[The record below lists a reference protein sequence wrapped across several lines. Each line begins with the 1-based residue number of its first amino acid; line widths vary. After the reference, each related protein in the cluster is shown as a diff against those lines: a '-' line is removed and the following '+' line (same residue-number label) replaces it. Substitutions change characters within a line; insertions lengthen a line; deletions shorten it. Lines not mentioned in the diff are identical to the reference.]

1 MKPVLTKEQS
11 AEVER
16 IMELALDWLMSWD
29 VTDGSSPAPEKER
42 VAAMHRLK
50 EGVIGIVCK
59 APSNAKVSGSPALS
73 ASPCGLPG

>member
-1 MKPVLTKEQS
+1 MKPVLTKEQ
-11 AEVER
+11 ADEVER

-29 VTDGSSPAPEKER
+29 VTDGSRPAPEKER

-59 APSNAKVSGSPALS
+59 TPSNAKITG
-73 ASPCGLPG
+73 C